1 VHLIHFKVPYQLKD
15 SNYEENVEF
24 QCYSSGFVAK
34 SQKKLSLKAKGSEK
48 LSVASTEASQ
58 AM

>member
-1 VHLIHFKVPYQLKD
+1 MSFF
-15 SNYEENVEF
+15 YEENVEF
-24 QCYSSGFVAK
+24 QCYSSGFVVK